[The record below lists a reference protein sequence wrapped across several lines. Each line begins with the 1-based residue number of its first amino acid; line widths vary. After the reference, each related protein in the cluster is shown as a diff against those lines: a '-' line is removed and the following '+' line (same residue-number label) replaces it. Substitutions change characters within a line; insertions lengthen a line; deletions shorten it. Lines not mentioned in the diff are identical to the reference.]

1 MQPLSIHTHY
11 REKFSKRYPFHEA
24 VSFQFSEQNRKVSP
38 IGFESEDY
46 MLHGQRAFWTRYP
59 CSNGKL
65 PFSHCQGN
73 IAESTKLEVTATLVF
88 LLSFLFFFLYSATYL
103 YHQMARVPVALMV
116 GITTM
121 TVKSSQSRLF
131 DLWSNRMFLRV
142 IIIFGHMKL
151 IFLYGTSLCQIKNCF
166 FLLNFIT
173 FINVGK
179 LLFSS
184 IASDWNK

>member
-11 REKFSKRYPFHEA
+11 REKFSKRYPFHEE

-46 MLHGQRAFWTRYP
+46 MLYGQRALWPGYP

-88 LLSFLFFFLYSATYL
+88 LFSFLFFFSLFSNIFMPSDGACVSSSDSGDNYDDS
-103 YHQMARVPVALMV
+103 QEQSIEIIRSM
-116 GITTM
+116 I
-121 TVKSSQSRLF
+121 KS
-131 DLWSNRMFLRV
+131 D
-142 IIIFGHMKL
+142 
-151 IFLYGTSLCQIKNCF
+151 F
-166 FLLNFIT
+166 FTCDYYFRT
-173 FINVGK
+173 HEINVS
-179 LLFSS
+179 LR
-184 IASDWNK
+184 D